1 MLTSH
6 LLMCRMTLRGSS
18 VTHFTEVQ
26 PTLENY
32 WRSII
37 LFGRNVAS
45 YKFALGKSLLE
56 LSQQG
61 KETVSLEE
69 LAEPFARHICE
80 HLQIAAKQ
88 ATSASSRF
96 LDTCRKF
103 NADEIKKE
111 ELLDATAKLGFN
123 NVIDAF
129 HVVHDGEIS
138 DKVTPPL

>member
-1 MLTSH
+1 MLTNH
-6 LLMCRMTLRGSS
+6 ILTCRMALRGSS

-61 KETVSLEE
+61 NV
-69 LAEPFARHICE
+69 PFRRQTQDQANQQAAWLRLVNH
-80 HLQIAAKQ
+80 HRVLGQLSVLLQ
-88 ATSASSRF
+88 RVFNLF
-96 LDTCRKF
+96 LGGRV
-103 NADEIKKE
+103 
-111 ELLDATAKLGFN
+111 LLPG
-123 NVIDAF
+123 
-129 HVVHDGEIS
+129 
-138 DKVTPPL
+138 